1 MAVLEKIR
9 VKFGIVA
16 SIIIALGLLSFIIDP
31 NEVISAFQSMS
42 SRNDVGNINGKAIS
56 YTDFQEENDKMTKVN
71 EIMSGSSVQSA
82 DQQGQ
87 VRNATWQDLIYRYL
101 FVKKARAAGI
111 NVGDDEI
118 VDLTTGS
125 NPSPLIAQNPVFLDE
140 NGNFSKEQVVK
151 FVQAISSDQTGNLKT
166 YWQYLQ
172 NSIINQQ
179 YFEKYNALFS
189 AGNVDNAL
197 TLKKKIEENNT
208 TANVD
213 FVMVPFGYEMDSTI
227 VVSDS
232 EVKKFYNSHKKF
244 FKQPASRDIEYVVYE
259 VEPSESDIAKA
270 KQEVAE
276 IYNDFVST
284 DNMKNFLMKNS
295 DRPYS
300 EYWYKVGE
308 LRTIAPAIED
318 FVWKYGASVS
328 DILFI

>member
-1 MAVLEKIR
+1 M
-9 VKFGIVA
+9 
-16 SIIIALGLLSFIIDP
+16 
-31 NEVISAFQSMS
+31 
-42 SRNDVGNINGKAIS
+42 
-56 YTDFQEENDKMTKVN
+56 
-71 EIMSGSSVQSA
+71 
-82 DQQGQ
+82 
-87 VRNATWQDLIYRYL
+87 
-101 FVKKARAAGI
+101 
-111 NVGDDEI
+111 
-118 VDLTTGS
+118 
-125 NPSPLIAQNPVFLDE
+125 DE

-179 YFEKYNALFS
+179 YFEKYNSLFS

-227 VVSDS
+227 VVSEG

-270 KQEVAE
+270 G
-276 IYNDFVST
+276 SC
-284 DNMKNFLMKNS
+284 
-295 DRPYS
+295 
-300 EYWYKVGE
+300 
-308 LRTIAPAIED
+308 
-318 FVWKYGASVS
+318 
-328 DILFI
+328 